1 MIKIAGVWPKDK
13 DDGTTFFSGKI
24 QLDAPLIISDEH
36 IIFIFPNENA
46 KENAPKYNILISKA
60 RQREGGGNGKP
71 VEL

>member
-36 IIFIFPNENA
+36 IIFIFPNHSEHE
-46 KENAPKYNILISKA
+46 KSPKYDILIGKSKPN
-60 RQREGGGNGKP
+60 RTSDEP
-71 VEL
+71 TEL